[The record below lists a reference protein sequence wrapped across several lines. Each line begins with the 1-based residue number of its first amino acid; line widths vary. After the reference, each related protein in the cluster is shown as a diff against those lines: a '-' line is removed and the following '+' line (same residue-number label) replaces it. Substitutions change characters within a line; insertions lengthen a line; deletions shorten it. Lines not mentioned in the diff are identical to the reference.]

1 MLSPLFLCD
10 ATAAVC
16 LVLPRFL
23 AAPRLLMLALAAVC
37 AWLPAARLTGWN
49 AILQQPP
56 VTVRRTVMAAISG
69 TALLLAGCLL
79 LNGLTALTLSLFGY
93 HAAPD
98 PRVTQLA
105 GSQPGAAMLLQA
117 ATLIAAAPL
126 YEEALYRLTLP
137 RLLAGKLGF
146 FPASMASAIV
156 FAASHYVN
164 FFPAMLFFGLVQSL
178 LLKRFGFIAALTTH
192 ILYNTAVFAVSLCR

>member
-10 ATAAVC
+10 ATAAAC

-23 AAPRLLMLALAAVC
+23 AAPRLLMLGLAAVG
-37 AWLPAARLTGWN
+37 AWLPAARLVGWS
-49 AILQQPP
+49 AILQQPTI
-56 VTVRRTVMAAISG
+56 TVRRTVMAALSG

-79 LNGLTALTLSLFGY
+79 LNWLTALTLPLFGY
-93 HAAPD
+93 HTAPD

-105 GSQPGAAMLLQA
+105 GSQPGAAMLQA
-117 ATLIAAAPL
+117 ATLIVAAPL

-146 FPASMASAIV
+146 FSANLISAIA
-156 FAASHYVN
+156 FAASHYVH
-164 FFPAMLFFGLVQSL
+164 FFPAMLFFGFVQSL
-178 LLKRFGFIAALTTH
+178 LLKRFGFITALTTH
-192 ILYNTAVFAVSLCR
+192 ILYNTAIFAVSLCR